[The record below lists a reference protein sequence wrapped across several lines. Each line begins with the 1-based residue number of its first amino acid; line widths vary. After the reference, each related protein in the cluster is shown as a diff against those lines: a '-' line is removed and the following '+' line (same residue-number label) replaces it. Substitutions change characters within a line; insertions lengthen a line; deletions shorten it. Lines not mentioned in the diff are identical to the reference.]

1 MKLIKCH
8 VTAFGKLKDFSY
20 DFSSGLNTVKQDNGW
35 GKSTFATF
43 IKAMF
48 YGLNDSKRSVAENER
63 VKFRPWNS
71 TEKFGGFVEF
81 EWGGKQFKLE
91 RFFGLKESEDTVRLF
106 DVQTGKEFS
115 NTQNLGKRIFE
126 IDEEGF
132 LSTTY
137 FSQRDFEIKSNTS
150 LTAKFNAV
158 CEVQDTD
165 LFDKALSSVDEKIKS
180 YKYRGDKGL
189 IPDAKRAI
197 FAIDEQIRRAE
208 NSVAT
213 LKNLKDEADVLQNEI
228 KGLQQKSKQLT
239 DQLTIA
245 GKAEAVAVKKQAYDK
260 LTLQKKKLIEDKET
274 AEQVIRGNFSLKN
287 QTSDIE
293 RKISTLI
300 GVNAQRDAVK
310 EELAKYSEN
319 KPFENKKTFTAIDY
333 TVWGV
338 TAISLIAF
346 IVSVILG
353 GFNLP
358 SILFLSTFVLGV
370 IASVARIFS
379 VKFNKKNAN
388 AQYVDI
394 INQKNSDLE
403 RLNNQ
408 ALAIEREIDEF
419 ISKFDLGEKFDRQ
432 TSLRYISKIFDVYS
446 DIEARILEADRE
458 LDLMKNDVKDFENYN
473 GEQGDVNLIE
483 QQLKQTDAKF
493 EKLTKEIA
501 DKKSSI
507 RIYEDI
513 ASSFAELESKK
524 AELIDKVDQYE
535 KEKEVF
541 ELTSKFLKQAD
552 ENLKVRYKAPLQ
564 NSLKKYFDL
573 VVSGDKDVNID
584 VDLKVTVNEE
594 SGQKSVDYY
603 SKGYQN
609 LFEICKRFALTD
621 VLFTGEKPF
630 IILDDPFYNLDDQKL
645 VSAINLIKKLSNEY
659 QILYLVCH
667 DSRRA

>member
-137 FSQRDFEIKSNTS
+137 FSQKDFEIKSNTS

-213 LKNLKDEADVLQNEI
+213 LKNLKGEADVLQNEI

-239 DQLTIA
+239 DKLTIA

-319 KPFENKKTFTAIDY
+319 KPFEKKKTFTAIDY

-346 IVSVILG
+346 IVAVILG
-353 GFNLP
+353 GFSLP
-358 SILFLSTFVLGV
+358 SILFLSVFVLGV
-370 IASVARIFS
+370 IATVARIFS

-394 INQKNSDLE
+394 LNQKNADLE

-419 ISKFDLGEKFDRQ
+419 ISKFDLGEKFDHQ

-458 LDLMKNDVKDFENYN
+458 LDLMKNEVKDFENYN

-645 VSAINLIKKLSNEY
+645 VSATNLIKKLSNEY

>member
-394 INQKNSDLE
+394 INQKNADLE

>member
-137 FSQRDFEIKSNTS
+137 FSQKDFEIKSNTS

-228 KGLQQKSKQLT
+228 NGLQQKSKQLT

-274 AEQVIRGNFSLKN
+274 AEQVIRDNFSLKN

-346 IVSVILG
+346 IVAVILG

-358 SILFLSTFVLGV
+358 SILFLSAFVLGV
-370 IASVARIFS
+370 IATVARIFS

-394 INQKNSDLE
+394 INQKNADLE

-564 NSLKKYFDL
+564 NSLKKYFNL